1 MRDFK
6 KYEVWQLGRKF
17 SLAIYSN
24 TKYFP
29 KEEVYGMTSQI
40 RRATISIPTNISE
53 GCGRNS
59 DKEFANF
66 INIALGS
73 AHEVENL
80 LILSNDLLYLEDK
93 IFKELENEINKI
105 KRKLYNLY
113 LKLTEKA

>member
-6 KYEVWQLGRKF
+6 KYEVWQLSRRF
-17 SLAIYSN
+17 CSIIYEN
-24 TKYFP
+24 TKNYP
-29 KEEVYGMTSQI
+29 KEEIYGMTSQI
-40 RRATISIPTNISE
+40 RRATLSIPTNISE
-53 GCGRNS
+53 ECGRNG

-80 LILSNDLLYLEDK
+80 LIISNDLFYLENDK
-93 IFKELENEINKI
+93 FDVLEKEINTI

-113 LKLTEKA
+113 LKLTQ

>member
-6 KYEVWQLGRKF
+6 KYEVWQLSRRF
-17 SLAIYSN
+17 CSIIYEK
-24 TKYFP
+24 TKKYP
-29 KEEVYGMTSQI
+29 KEEIYGMTSQI
-40 RRATISIPTNISE
+40 RRATLSIPTNISE
-53 GCGRNS
+53 GCGRNG

-80 LILSNDLLYLEDK
+80 LIISNDLFYLEKEIFDVLDK
-93 IFKELENEINKI
+93 EINTI

-113 LKLTEKA
+113 LKLTQ